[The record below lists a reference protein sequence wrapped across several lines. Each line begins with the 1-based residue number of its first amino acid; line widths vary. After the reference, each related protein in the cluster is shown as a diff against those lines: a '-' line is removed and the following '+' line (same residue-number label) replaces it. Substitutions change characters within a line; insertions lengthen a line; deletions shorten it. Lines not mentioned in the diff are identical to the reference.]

1 MRNIQNFN
9 IVSTFLCLWLAVY
22 MTSNIE
28 EYVACFFILSIGL
41 IHGAN
46 DIKIINTVYKNQ
58 SLNLNKTLFLYVL
71 IILIGTLMFY
81 FMPQITLLLFIIVSG
96 YHFGEQHFHDIKTDY
111 RPLKYL
117 LYLSYGYTILSLLFY
132 TNWEESAVVINQI
145 ARITINESFFF
156 YNLIGSLGL
165 FVISFSLLIK
175 AIPSPLREL
184 FYLIVFFIV
193 FKTASLI
200 WAFAIYFVLWHSLP
214 SLVDQ
219 ISFLSNEVNKKTIL
233 NYIKS
238 SLVYWLIS
246 IVGLFVFFS
255 FLIRQSD
262 MFYAVFFSFLAAIT
276 FPHVLVMSKIFKH

>member
-1 MRNIQNFN
+1 
-9 IVSTFLCLWLAVY
+9 